1 MNEQEA
7 AEELTTQV
15 PWGKL
20 LALWMAI
27 FALAALASFLA
38 RDQLSAVGNLFYTQY
53 GLTGLA
59 LMVLLID
66 TYTPGFP
73 FETILFLA
81 LAAGGHWFELALVSG
96 CASSLAGPLGYAHG
110 ALLDRRFRIYDRVAQ
125 KTWMAKLKRFGAAF
139 VAFGALTPFP
149 YSAIN
154 WSAGALRLPFWQCFG
169 ASWVRL
175 LRTLIFAYLMHLG
188 WSLF

>member
-1 MNEQEA
+1 VNANEPIS
-7 AEELTTQV
+7 ELASQI

-20 LALWMAI
+20 LALWI
-27 FALAALASFLA
+27 GLFAAAALASYLG
-38 RDQLSAVGNLFYTQY
+38 REQISAVGGVLYAQY
-53 GLTGLA
+53 GLIGLGVT
-59 LMVLLID
+59 VLLID

-73 FETILFLA
+73 FETVLFLA
-81 LAAGGHWFELALVSG
+81 LAAGGHWFELAIVSG
-96 CASSLAGPLGYAHG
+96 TASSLAGPFGYAHG
-110 ALLDRRFRIYDRVAQ
+110 ALLDRRFKIYERVAN
-125 KTWMAKLKRFGAAF
+125 KPWMAKLNRFGALF

-154 WSAGALRLPFWQCFG
+154 WSSGALRLPFWHCFA

-175 LRTLIFAYLMHLG
+175 LRTLFFAYLMHLG

>member
-1 MNEQEA
+1 MNDQEA
-7 AEELTTQV
+7 IDELAAQV

-20 LALWMAI
+20 LVLWIGI

-38 RDQLSAVGNLFYTQY
+38 RDQLSAVGSVFYARY
-53 GLTGLA
+53 GLVGLA
-59 LMVLLID
+59 VMVLLID

-73 FETILFLA
+73 FETIVFLA
-81 LAAGGHWFELALVSG
+81 LAAGGNWLELALISG
-96 CASSLAGPLGYAHG
+96 SASSLAGPLGYVQG
-110 ALLDRRFRIYDRVAQ
+110 ALLDRHFTIHDRLAN
-125 KTWMAKLKRFGAAF
+125 KPWMTKLKRFGAAF

-154 WSAGALRLPFWQCFG
+154 WSAGALRLPFWHCFA

-175 LRTLIFAYLMHLG
+175 LRTLLFVYLMHVG
-188 WSLF
+188 WSLV

>member
-1 MNEQEA
+1 MSH
-7 AEELTTQV
+7 EERTDRLMSQI

-20 LALWMAI
+20 VLLWIAV
-27 FALAALASFLA
+27 FAAAGLVSYLA
-38 RDQLSAVGNLFYTQY
+38 RDQMSALGGAFYAQH
-53 GLTGLA
+53 GLVGLA
-59 LMVLLID
+59 IMVLLID

-73 FETILFLA
+73 FETIVFLA
-81 LAAGGHWFELALVSG
+81 LAAGGDWMELALVAGS
-96 CASSLAGPLGYAHG
+96 ASSLAGALGYGHG
-110 ALLDRRFRIYDRVAQ
+110 ALLDRWLGVHQRVAG
-125 KTWMAKLKRFGAAF
+125 KPWMAKLRRFGAAF

-154 WSAGALRLPFWQCFG
+154 WSAGALRLPFWHCFA

-175 LRTLIFAYLMHLG
+175 ARTLLFTYLMHLG